1 MGFGSSS
8 ALLLDPVCLLYMSS
22 LDVDKESILYL
33 LFVVIESLL
42 STIYPSN

>member
-22 LDVDKESILYL
+22 LDVDKERDRKS
-33 LFVVIESLL
+33 VV
-42 STIYPSN
+42 